1 MKKSNELFLKT
12 MGLAS
17 ALMLFQGCT
26 EQKAEQALGTE
37 TLTCDTTVFLKDD
50 VKSSPSCKINYSLA
64 FFKMRQAT
72 DSIALK
78 SNAQLIRAIEEGM
91 PATQNPQEFVRHLKD
106 TLITNYRQDL
116 EGLYE
121 YDLRNGLKDHELPGW
136 YNYEYGINSTLT
148 EGKDHV
154 WNYKVSHFAYTG
166 GAHPNS
172 YQKWIN
178 LTDQGEV
185 LTKEQVFLHNTEAAV
200 CELILKELIRTA
212 GERVETDTITS
223 IEGLQEYG
231 ILQMNGLYLPDN
243 FLLEKEGIRFLYNPY
258 DIAPYALGDFELL
271 VPYQELNTYLIKH

>member
-172 YQKWIN
+172 YQKWFN

-185 LTKEQVFLHNTEAAV
+185 LTKEQVFLPNTEAAV